1 MKSCCICQAP
11 ITVEEP
17 PILIMS
23 AYGEPRCLCE
33 DCSAELDTVTLG
45 KELDAI
51 AAAMDGIGK
60 KMSESDP
67 DKLTFNT
74 VNKIMQKGAERAK
87 AIREGSYDFAL
98 DGGEEENGEGFDEI
112 PEELAETEPYL
123 GFASAEG
130 LSANPDNLHFNAPSL
145 YEFGRRYYSV
155 FRALENKDKV
165 FEEKGSTADAL
176 RVRAIERL

>member
-98 DGGEEENGEGFDEI
+98 DGEAEENGEGFDEI
-112 PEELAETEPYL
+112 PEELAETEEDKEL
-123 GFASAEG
+123 
-130 LSANPDNLHFNAPSL
+130 D
-145 YEFGRRYYSV
+145 RR
-155 FRALENKDKV
+155 D
-165 FEEKGSTADAL
+165 EEKAKKINQFLDWVTVGAL
-176 RVRAIERL
+176 IGAVGFFIWKLVERFFLS

>member
-1 MKSCCICQAP
+1 M
-11 ITVEEP
+11 
-17 PILIMS
+17 IMS

-74 VNKIMQKGAERAK
+74 VNKIMKKGAERAK

-98 DGGEEENGEGFDEI
+98 DGEAEENEEGFDEI
-112 PEELAETEPYL
+112 PEELAETEEDKEL
-123 GFASAEG
+123 
-130 LSANPDNLHFNAPSL
+130 D
-145 YEFGRRYYSV
+145 RR
-155 FRALENKDKV
+155 D
-165 FEEKGSTADAL
+165 EEKAKKINEFLDWVTVGAL
-176 RVRAIERL
+176 IGAVGFFIWKLVERFFLS